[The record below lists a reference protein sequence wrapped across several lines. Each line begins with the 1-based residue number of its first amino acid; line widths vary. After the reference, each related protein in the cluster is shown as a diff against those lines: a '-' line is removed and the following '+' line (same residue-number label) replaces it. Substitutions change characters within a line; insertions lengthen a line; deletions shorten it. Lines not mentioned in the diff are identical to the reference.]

1 MSEDEFAGCEA
12 YPDGIP
18 RQSCTARST
27 TSRPT
32 PVDQGLTYLPRD
44 PEARWTSPEGPSET
58 SWVADGL
65 QQTSADAPA
74 GSTKGRS
81 ERRKRPRRC
90 SRGGVLPPHLG
101 GLRRPRLPNCRHA
114 RLHRNPDRGFR
125 RLDRPS
131 AHRQQRVPCS
141 EAARGGHRRRAGRT
155 TRCPA
160 RETPAAEWP
169 PASSSGRSRRPSAG
183 AGLTRLHRSDAE
195 GPHHLVVLMLD
206 DVTVPCVL
214 AGLVELGADARDLA
228 GVRGHGVFEPRLP

>member
-90 SRGGVLPPHLG
+90 SRDGVLPPPPGGDAYFGLLRSTTDLQVDRSSRAHAGLKDSLG
-101 GLRRPRLPNCRHA
+101 HD
-114 RLHRNPDRGFR
+114 LHR
-125 RLDRPS
+125 
-131 AHRQQRVPCS
+131 
-141 EAARGGHRRRAGRT
+141 
-155 TRCPA
+155 
-160 RETPAAEWP
+160 
-169 PASSSGRSRRPSAG
+169 
-183 AGLTRLHRSDAE
+183 
-195 GPHHLVVLMLD
+195 
-206 DVTVPCVL
+206 
-214 AGLVELGADARDLA
+214 
-228 GVRGHGVFEPRLP
+228 